1 MGQLNKHR
9 VIERNRRKEKETIT
23 MPETR
28 VPMTL
33 RHHFLQDPFFKSA
46 WDDME
51 TFRGGFFRDSQSTK
65 MIESSEKKDEKL
77 EENGSTKSRKFGRY
91 LVPRKWMMP
100 SLLDDAESMKLSD
113 SGVINMVDDDTK
125 LELSLNTAGYKPSEL
140 SVNVADG
147 QLVVEGKHQERS
159 EAGEMMVSRQFR
171 RQYGLTPQ
179 SKLTE
184 VVSNL
189 SQDGVLVIT
198 VPKEKRIQ
206 ELKEDNKIKMER
218 KKSVEKKEE
227 SKSSQQIKVENIS
240 GLENKTK
247 ATSLVPMNLRES
259 FFDDPFFKDN
269 WLDIQKSQ
277 NDFFSKAEERF
288 SQQMQRMESSL
299 TNDIGFSNMLN
310 FNREK
315 DFDFPR
321 LSLQDAEDLKVCDER
336 DKVELS
342 LDTAGYKPD
351 ELKVTAGQGVVC
363 VEGKH
368 EERSQSGE
376 IMVSRHMSRQ
386 YQLPASADPAMV
398 TSNLSRDG
406 VLLISIPKMQSA
418 VGHDRNVPIT
428 MN

>member
-1 MGQLNKHR
+1 M
-9 VIERNRRKEKETIT
+9 
-23 MPETR
+23 
-28 VPMTL
+28 
-33 RHHFLQDPFFKSA
+33 
-46 WDDME
+46 
-51 TFRGGFFRDSQSTK
+51 
-65 MIESSEKKDEKL
+65 DEKREENH

-147 QLVVEGKHQERS
+147 QLVVEGKHQEKS

-206 ELKEDNKIKMER
+206 EIKEENKIKMER
-218 KKSVEKKEE
+218 KKSIEKKEE

-240 GLENKTK
+240 GSASENKTK

-288 SQQMQRMESSL
+288 SQQMKRMESSL
-299 TNDIGFSNMLN
+299 TEDLGFSNLLN

-315 DFDFPR
+315 DSDFSR
-321 LSLQDAEDLKVCDER
+321 LSLQDAEDLKVRDGG

-406 VLLISIPKMQSA
+406 VLLISIPKIQPA